1 MIWPTCQ
8 SKDLHSFLKARVVK
22 RCEISCN
29 FINPKS
35 PKSIDFNKF
44 GATSFPHLQQRNT
57 SSKLRFKLSVTR
69 LLGARK
75 RLLLCTAHSMNHP
88 KSYDAASAMVSL
100 RLDTLLKKGLNC
112 ESYFWGC
119 IKAQNKPSNTIT
131 HPKETIGV
139 ALPLASHSVSNSLR
153 LKSTGM

>member
-29 FINPKS
+29 FINPS
-35 PKSIDFNKF
+35 PKSIDSNKF
-44 GATSFPHLQQRNT
+44 GVTSFPHLQQRNT
-57 SSKLRFKLSVTR
+57 SSKLRFILSLTR

-75 RLLLCTAHSMNHP
+75 RLLLCTAHSLSMNHP

-112 ESYFWGC
+112 ESYFWSFY
-119 IKAQNKPSNTIT
+119 KPSNDINIT

-139 ALPLASHSVSNSLR
+139 ALPVIQCLR
-153 LKSTGM
+153 PKSTGI